1 MKRLKKM
8 KSLATLP
15 SKPTTT
21 YGVGLLQNKAFRIL
35 KDRLGDVLKPFGITP
50 SEWGLLGLL
59 FEAEKSMHARQI
71 ALDLD
76 VEAPLITRMIHS
88 LEKKGLLTK
97 EDDKNDRRAQNIF
110 LTKKGKMFVQTT
122 EKRIFDHMNL
132 FFSHATTDD
141 VFGYVR
147 TLETIVRSSNK
158 K

>member
-1 MKRLKKM
+1 MKRLEKKN
-8 KSLATLP
+8 SLAMLP

-35 KDRLGDVLKPFGITP
+35 KERLGGALKPFDITP

-59 FEAEKSMHARQI
+59 FEARKGLHAREI
-71 ALDLD
+71 AQDLD

-88 LEKKGLLTK
+88 LEGKGLVQKKDDK
-97 EDDKNDRRAQNIF
+97 EDGRAQNIF
-110 LTKKGKMFVQTT
+110 LTKKGTGFVETT